1 MAGFLAILA
10 IMVLASALLGG
21 ALWLSR
27 WISPAIPAGDD
38 TDSRGKNDPQPA
50 SARRQ
55 YATGSFLVV
64 TLVVM
69 LSVWMVFLQPWAV
82 VFRALGPPGVAA
94 IGLFTLPL
102 VVGLAYEWRKGGL
115 DG

>member
-1 MAGFLAILA
+1 M
-10 IMVLASALLGG
+10 
-21 ALWLSR
+21 R
-27 WISPAIPAGDD
+27 ISPALPAGDD
-38 TDSRGKNDPQPA
+38 TDSRGKRDPQPA

-55 YATGSFLVV
+55 YATRSFLVV

-82 VFRALGPPGVAA
+82 VFRSLGLPGFVA
-94 IGLFTLPL
+94 IGFFTLPL